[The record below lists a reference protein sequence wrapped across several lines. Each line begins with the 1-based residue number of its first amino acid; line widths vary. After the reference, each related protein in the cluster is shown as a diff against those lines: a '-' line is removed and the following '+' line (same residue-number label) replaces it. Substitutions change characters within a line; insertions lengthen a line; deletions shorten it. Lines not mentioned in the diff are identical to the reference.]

1 MGEIKSLVLVISGI
15 NGKCSPK
22 KVFIRGCVCV
32 CAWVVCLLYR
42 KSRVF
47 LVKLVFV
54 DSRKTAAVISRKN
67 TQ

>member
-32 CAWVVCLLYR
+32 CVHVLCVCFTE
-42 KSRVF
+42 KAGF
-47 LVKLVFV
+47 FW
-54 DSRKTAAVISRKN
+54 
-67 TQ
+67 

>member
-1 MGEIKSLVLVISGI
+1 MGEIKSLVLVISDI

-32 CAWVVCLLYR
+32 CMCCVSALQKKR
-42 KSRVF
+42 GF
-47 LVKLVFV
+47 LVKLVSV
-54 DSRKTAAVISRKN
+54 DSCKTAAVISHKN

>member
-32 CAWVVCLLYR
+32 CVCMGCVSALQ
-42 KSRVF
+42 KKHGFSGKVGF
-47 LVKLVFV
+47 C
-54 DSRKTAAVISRKN
+54 
-67 TQ
+67 